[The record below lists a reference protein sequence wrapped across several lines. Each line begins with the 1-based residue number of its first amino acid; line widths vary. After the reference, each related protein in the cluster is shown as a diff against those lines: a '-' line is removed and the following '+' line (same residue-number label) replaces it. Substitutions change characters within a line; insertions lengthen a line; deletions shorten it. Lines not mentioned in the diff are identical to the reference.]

1 MHPNAWRKIVCAH
14 FPWNNLYFS
23 RNSHFIFFI
32 FFRYHFHWYSIRY
45 GNCSRWGS
53 QQLDMNVNIKLNNYQ
68 NIIRADSENSFNGGG
83 KGLQTLISRTQKL
96 LQQITSWPPVLTSP
110 PPHPALLAVT
120 QIFHY
125 EQNQQMS
132 VELICDPVLDGENPP
147 FATEWPPSTLK
158 NRGHNSACCCQV
170 GRPNEEGGRVQLK
183 TGLKLWQ
190 NILHTV
196 RRIDFQIIEVKGI
209 AVIFIYSKSSSL
221 NFQLLVEVVIK
232 KAMGIFAWQAPINFF
247 FRFIYFLWFLI
258 LVRVSGHGN
267 KAIQFGRGNQVF
279 VVQSQ
284 ARKSN
289 FCLRGC
295 SSLFWLLR
303 VK

>member
-1 MHPNAWRKIVCAH
+1 
-14 FPWNNLYFS
+14 
-23 RNSHFIFFI
+23 
-32 FFRYHFHWYSIRY
+32 
-45 GNCSRWGS
+45 
-53 QQLDMNVNIKLNNYQ
+53 
-68 NIIRADSENSFNGGG
+68 
-83 KGLQTLISRTQKL
+83 
-96 LQQITSWPPVLTSP
+96 
-110 PPHPALLAVT
+110 
-120 QIFHY
+120 
-125 EQNQQMS
+125 MS
-132 VELICDPVLDGENPP
+132 VELICDPVKDGENSL
-147 FATEWPPSTLK
+147 FATEWPPSPL
-158 NRGHNSACCCQV
+158 NNNYCDHNSAYCCQV
-170 GRPNEEGGRVQLK
+170 SRPNKEGGRVQLK
-183 TGLKLWQ
+183 KGLKLWE
-190 NILHTV
+190 NILQTV

-232 KAMGIFAWQAPINFF
+232 KGYGDICMTSAYQFF